1 MARRLPDP
9 FGYATATIIATG
21 TDGTVSVR
29 YHRTDVAIRHPDGS
43 VTLRTGGWRTVT
55 AKRRMNQALVY
66 FGIPAIWASEDA
78 RGVGRA

>member
-1 MARRLPDP
+1 MSRVPWYPTRVAI
-9 FGYATATIIATG
+9 TTE
-21 TDGTVSVR
+21 TDGTVAVR
-29 YHRTDVAIRHPDGS
+29 YHRTDVATLHPDGS